1 MTSHVAQFFVQVEE
15 WERTLADHK
24 RALVSGGRLVFDT
37 RDPQDRGWEK
47 WNLEDSF
54 RWITMSDG
62 RVVEAWTE
70 VTDIRDG
77 AVSFAIHYEF
87 PYGKA
92 LLSTATLRFRP
103 EDHVRAFL
111 KHADLRWLE
120 SRKCW
125 GGRRRVARHRPSVSL
140 RRGWI
145 AKHSVGRRVATA
157 WPTIEENRSCLISAT
172 LTAFDTICPGRMY
185 LRRPF

>member
-1 MTSHVAQFFVQVEE
+1 MTSHVAQFFVQDEE
-15 WERTLADHK
+15 WERTLADLK

-37 RDPQDRGWEK
+37 RDPQDLGWEK
-47 WNLEDSF
+47 WNPEDSF

-87 PYGKA
+87 PYEKA

-111 KHADLRWLE
+111 KHAGFVVE
-120 SRKCW
+120 QIY
-125 GGRRRVARHRPSVSL
+125 GGWNRENVGAGDGELLVIAR
-140 RRGWI
+140 
-145 AKHSVGRRVATA
+145 A
-157 WPTIEENRSCLISAT
+157 
-172 LTAFDTICPGRMY
+172 
-185 LRRPF
+185 

>member
-1 MTSHVAQFFVQVEE
+1 MTSHVAQFFVQDEE
-15 WERTLADHK
+15 WERTLADLK
-24 RALVSGGRLVFDT
+24 RALVSGGKLVFDT

-111 KHADLRWLE
+111 KHAGFVVE
-120 SRKCW
+120 QIY
-125 GGRRRVARHRPSVSL
+125 GGWNRENVGAGDGELLVIAR
-140 RRGWI
+140 
-145 AKHSVGRRVATA
+145 A
-157 WPTIEENRSCLISAT
+157 
-172 LTAFDTICPGRMY
+172 
-185 LRRPF
+185 